1 MELTRVINLSER
13 YIERNVNLAKQ
24 EANLFSQFGVVSGVP
39 FRHGDRSPWKFACD
53 VVHFFSSLCPR

>member
-1 MELTRVINLSER
+1 MKSDLVNLLVTTMELTRVINLSER

-39 FRHGDRSPWKFACD
+39 FRHGDRSP
-53 VVHFFSSLCPR
+53 